1 MRCVSLLF
9 GALAWAAAASAAP
22 VDWQGRT
29 AAFFGV
35 TFIDTSHE
43 GELNGPRVDEAA
55 RVEQAEAQI
64 AAGLEERGLEL
75 VDLGPVAEELA
86 RTANPSDCNG
96 CEVRMARRLGAD
108 LAVVAEVQKVSN
120 LILSMN
126 VVVRAAATG
135 EPVRALAVDIR
146 GNTDE
151 SWRRGIGYIL
161 RNGIFID

>member
-1 MRCVSLLF
+1 MRCGSFFLALLF
-9 GALAWAAAASAAP
+9 AAAAAAAP
-22 VDWQGRT
+22 VDWQGRK

-43 GELNGPRVDEAA
+43 GELNGPRADEGA

-64 AAGLEERGLEL
+64 AATLEKHGIGL
-75 VDLGPVAEELA
+75 VDLGPVEEELA

-96 CEVRMARRLGAD
+96 CELRMAQRLGAD
-108 LAVVAEVQKVSN
+108 FAVVAEVQKVSN

-126 VVVRAAATG
+126 VVVRASATG
-135 EPVRALAVDIR
+135 ETVRALAVDIR

-151 SWRRGIGYIL
+151 SWRRGIGYIF
-161 RNGIFID
+161 RNGIFTD